1 LRHAA
6 IVGIFTVMLT
16 LVTGLVFAEHVID
29 DSKNPG
35 YLFVISGTSGSL
47 DGDTLT
53 LNGVPNV
60 LYFSDRPA
68 RKAGHITLAHFIEV
82 WDKGSDSFKADPPNA
97 TLSLLKK
104 DGAKNVVVELI
115 SVEQKSDS
123 VVFKVVVLEGTS
135 PEDLKQSALFIDL
148 TESHQKN
155 NPQGTT
161 TTIEDTRT
169 TTPQQLPIK

>member
-1 LRHAA
+1 MRFSS

-47 DGDTLT
+47 KGDTLT

-68 RKAGHITLAHFIEV
+68 RKAGHMSLSEFIEM
-82 WDKGSDSFKADPPNA
+82 WNKGSDSYKADPPNA
-97 TLSLLKK
+97 TLSVLNKE
-104 DGAKNVVVELI
+104 GAKNVVVELM
-115 SVEQKSDS
+115 SVEQKRGS
-123 VVFKVVVLEGTS
+123 VVFKVAVLEGMFPVEFNTG
-135 PEDLKQSALFIDL
+135 DLFIDL
-148 TESHQKN
+148 FVGGADGATYF
-155 NPQGTT
+155 
-161 TTIEDTRT
+161 
-169 TTPQQLPIK
+169 